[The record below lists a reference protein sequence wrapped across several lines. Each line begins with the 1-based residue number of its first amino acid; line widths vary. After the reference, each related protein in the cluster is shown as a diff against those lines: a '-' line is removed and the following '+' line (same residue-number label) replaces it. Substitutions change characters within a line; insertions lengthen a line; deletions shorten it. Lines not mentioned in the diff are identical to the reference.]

1 MNLANWLERAARLH
15 PEAPALLHGTS
26 VIAGYSEFYRRSR
39 AIAGAFRSQYGI
51 AAGDRVAI
59 FMHNATEYLEALYAT
74 LLLGAVIVPINV
86 KLHPREAA
94 WIVRDAAANL
104 IVSSGEEL
112 DGLQAQPQAAK
123 LPVIDAASDG
133 WKSLYEAVPVERPAR
148 RGRDDV
154 AWIFYTS
161 GTTGRPKGVMQT
173 HGNLQATSLAYLSDV
188 DAVEGSDCAL
198 YAAPMSHGAGSYN
211 FVFTLRAARHVVPPS
226 GGFDPAEIQDLAPKL
241 RNVCMFAAP
250 TMVRRMVSHAR
261 RTGFDG
267 DGLKTVVY
275 GGGPM
280 YVADILEAVDVLG
293 PRFVQIYGQAESPMT
308 ITALSRSHVAD
319 RDHRRWRE
327 RLGSVG
333 APHACVEVK
342 IADTEG
348 NELPRGE
355 IGEVLV
361 SGATVMAGYWRN
373 DRATA
378 DAIRDGWLWTGDL
391 GSMDE
396 DGFVMLSDRSK
407 DMIISGGSNIYP
419 REVEEVLLTHQ
430 AVAQVSVVG
439 KPDREWGEIVIAFVV
454 LEPGHSED
462 SSALDQHCIAN
473 IARFKRPKHYVYVT
487 DLPKNAYGKVLKT
500 ELRKLLER
508 QPALEPWR

>member
-1 MNLANWLERAARLH
+1 MNLSTWLERAAHLH
-15 PEAPALLHGTS
+15 PEAPALLQGTS
-26 VIAGYSEFYRRSR
+26 VVADYAEFYRRSR
-39 AIAGAFRSQYGI
+39 AIAGALRTKYGI
-51 AAGDRVAI
+51 AAGDSVAI
-59 FMHNATEYLEALYAT
+59 FMHNATEYLEAIYAT
-74 LLLGAVIVPINV
+74 LLLGAAIVPINV

-94 WIVRDAAANL
+94 WIVQDSASGL
-104 IVSSGEEL
+104 IVSSGEERV
-112 DGLQAQPQAAK
+112 GLLSQREAAAI
-123 LPVIDAASDG
+123 PMIDAAGSG
-133 WKSLYEAVPVERPAR
+133 WKALYDTSPIEGPVR

-173 HGNLQATSLAYLSDV
+173 HGNLQATSLSYLADV
-188 DAVEGSDCAL
+188 DAAERSDCAL

-211 FVFTLRAARHVVPPS
+211 FVFTLRAARHAVPAS
-226 GGFDPAEIQDLAPKL
+226 GGFDPAEIQELAAKL

-261 RTGFDG
+261 GTGFDG

-280 YVADILEAVDVLG
+280 YVADILEAVDVFG

-308 ITALSRSHVAD
+308 ITALSRSRVAD
-319 RDHRRWRE
+319 RDHPRWRE

-342 IADTEG
+342 IADPEG
-348 NELPRGE
+348 NEMPRGQ
-355 IGEVLV
+355 IGEILV
-361 SGATVMAGYWRN
+361 SGSAVMAGYWRN
-373 DRATA
+373 ERATA

-391 GSMDE
+391 GSMDD
-396 DGFVMLSDRSK
+396 DGFVTLRDRSK

-419 REVEEVLLTHQ
+419 REVEEVLLAHPS
-430 AVAQVSVVG
+430 VAQVSVVG
-439 KPDREWGEIVIAFVV
+439 QPDREWGEVVIAFVV
-454 LEPGHSED
+454 LEPGHLED
-462 SSALDQHCIAN
+462 SDALDRHCIAN
-473 IARFKRPKHYVYVT
+473 IARFKRPKRYLYLS

-500 ELRKLLER
+500 ELRKLVEQR
-508 QPALEPWR
+508 QPLEA